1 MATINPGGLPPILA
15 TLLSP
20 WLDAIE
26 ASEPGLGDHVM
37 AIAEHCLET
46 LQRRIELTPALEQA
60 FVDAR
65 AMTDM
70 LASAI
75 DGGRVVPPW
84 VRNGARGALASLAEA
99 LQGAEPNAI
108 TIELGLGW

>member
-1 MATINPGGLPPILA
+1 VGTISASGLPSILA

-26 ASEPGLGDHVM
+26 VSEPGLGDHVM
-37 AIAEHCLET
+37 AIAEHSFDT
-46 LQRRIELTPALEQA
+46 LQRRIEVTPPLERA

-75 DGGRVVPPW
+75 DGGRIVPPW
-84 VRNGARGALASLAEA
+84 VRNGARGALADLVEA
-99 LQGAEPNAI
+99 LQSAKPNAI